1 MSFQDRNSNP
11 SESLENDGIFS
22 GSPSAGDGRS
32 SLGSLRSNVS
42 SAFANSRFSDSAPK
56 RSTVLAILVGMLLGM
71 AAAYIVFPTEY
82 TGVAPRHMSQG
93 AIDQWVRMV
102 AVGHSQDVHY
112 DDANALIAL
121 QKIPNPQAV
130 VARLGRNA
138 NINASEREAISALQN
153 MDGFNDLTGA
163 VAPADPGLLAS
174 GLQIVLA
181 LAAVAI
187 AAPVLVIAWRS
198 VLPGGGNDASRER
211 RAARNT
217 VGTAA
222 QVAPRARSQPQAS
235 PSATPAPQWP
245 EEETEKSGVLHPQFG
260 VPVLHAVS
268 KYVKGQNYD
277 ESFAIE
283 LGPEQGNQF
292 LGECG
297 ISTATR
303 VGDELQ
309 AIEFWGFDM
318 ASQETLTKVFAAPA
332 AVSDPALIAAVGNR
346 VKDPTADIV
355 AATSGATLVVDTFS
369 IQLQAEIKSVIC
381 NYGGGAPN
389 SGIETLQLEILAWQ
403 KQGDYVGKPATSAPP
418 AAENPFV
425 EYSNMEYA
433 SSEQMPSTV
442 PPPPVAG
449 QFDPPKSGSRRAGQG
464 QRPEDDED
472 DPFGGTGNF
481 MPYS

>member
-1 MSFQDRNSNP
+1 MSFQDRNSN
-11 SESLENDGIFS
+11 ESQSVDNEGFSS
-22 GSPSAGDGRS
+22 GSPSATDSGGFS
-32 SLGSLRSNVS
+32 ESLRSNVS
-42 SAFANSRFSDSAPK
+42 GVFGNSRFSDSAPR
-56 RSTVLAILVGMLLGM
+56 RSTIATILIGMLLGM
-71 AAAYIVFPTEY
+71 AAAYVVFPTEF
-82 TGVAPRHMSQG
+82 TGAAPRHMSQG

-102 AVGHSQDVHY
+102 AVGHSQEIHY

-121 QKIPNPQAV
+121 EKIPNPKSV

-138 NINASEREAISALQN
+138 NISASEREAISSLEEI
-153 MDGFNDLTGA
+153 DGFDNLTGA
-163 VAPADPGLLAS
+163 IAPADPGVIAS
-174 GLQIVLA
+174 SLQIVLA

-198 VLPGGGNDASRER
+198 VVPGASSDSSSGR
-211 RAARNT
+211 RAARNAP
-217 VGTAA
+217 GSAA
-222 QVAPRARSQPQAS
+222 QVAPRARTTPQAS
-235 PSATPAPQWP
+235 PSATPAPHWP

-260 VPVLHAVS
+260 VPVLHTVS
-268 KYVKGQNYD
+268 TYVKGQNYD

-303 VGDELQ
+303 VGNELQ

-332 AVSDPALIAAVGNR
+332 AISDPALIAAVGNR

-355 AATSGATLVVDTFS
+355 AATLGAILVVDTYS

-403 KQGDYVGKPATSAPP
+403 KQGQQVGNPATSAPP
-418 AAENPFV
+418 AAENPFID
-425 EYSNMEYA
+425 YSNMEYA

-442 PPPPVAG
+442 PPPPAAG
-449 QFDPPKSGSRRAGQG
+449 QFDPAKPNSRRTGQG
-464 QRPEDDED
+464 QRPEDEED

>member
-1 MSFQDRNSNP
+1 MSFQDHSAN
-11 SESLENDGIFS
+11 ESQSVDNAGFAD
-22 GSPSAGDGRS
+22 GSPSAADGGGF
-32 SLGSLRSNVS
+32 LGSLRSNVS
-42 SAFANSRFSDSAPK
+42 GVFGNSRFSDSAPK
-56 RSTVLAILVGMLLGM
+56 RSTIAIILIGMLLGM
-71 AAAYIVFPTEY
+71 AAAYVVFPSEF
-82 TGVAPRHMSQG
+82 TGAAPRHMSQG

-102 AVGHSQDVHY
+102 AVGHSREIHY

-121 QKIPNPQAV
+121 EKVPNPQAV
-130 VARLGRNA
+130 VARLGRNG
-138 NINASEREAISALQN
+138 NIGISEREAISALQN
-153 MDGFNDLTGA
+153 IAGFDSLAGA
-163 VAPADPGLLAS
+163 IAPADPGLIAS
-174 GLQIVLA
+174 SLQIILA

-198 VLPGGGNDASRER
+198 VVPGDSSGSPSGR
-211 RAARNT
+211 RANRNAGGST
-217 VGTAA
+217 A
-222 QVAPRARSQPQAS
+222 QVAPRARSAPQAS
-235 PSATPAPQWP
+235 PSATPAAQWP

-268 KYVKGQNYD
+268 SYVKGQNYD

-303 VGDELQ
+303 VGNELQ

-332 AVSDPALIAAVGNR
+332 AISDPALIAAVGNR
-346 VKDPTADIV
+346 VKDPAADIV
-355 AATSGATLVVDTFS
+355 AATSGATLVVDTYS
-369 IQLQAEIKSVIC
+369 IQLQAEIKSVVC
-381 NYGGGAPN
+381 NYGCGAPN

-403 KQGDYVGKPATSAPP
+403 KQGPQVGKPAPSAPP
-418 AAENPFV
+418 AAENPFID
-425 EYSNMEYA
+425 YANMEYA
-433 SSEQMPSTV
+433 SPEQMPSTL
-442 PPPPVAG
+442 PPPPAAG
-449 QFDPPKSGSRRAGQG
+449 QFDPTGPGSRRAAQG
-464 QRPEDDED
+464 QRPEDEED